1 MSKTPQLVFQIAE
14 IDDKKIIRQLGGA
27 KDKAEAVMRKSV
39 NRTATHLVKPIKEE
53 ALKNYAVTNIRKK
66 DIQKT
71 LKVYKA
77 KKGAEVS
84 AGVMSI
90 AYSKVPLY
98 RFETSRRTPV
108 KKNPPKSISARVLI
122 THSMKELDGSSTRSK
137 AFIMRAAS
145 GHIGVFERELG
156 VYRTKRRDK
165 HPNDEKVKELYGP
178 SIPSMIRN
186 EKASSA
192 IVKDGAQFLQ
202 KQIDHE
208 IGYYLRRMK

>member
-1 MSKTPQLVFQIAE
+1 MMI
-14 IDDKKIIRQLGGA
+14 KKWCVKLGGA

-90 AYSKVPLY
+90 AYSRVPLY

-108 KKNPPKSISARVLI
+108 KKNPPKSISARGFEYPSYERI
-122 THSMKELDGSSTRSK
+122 GRKFHSFKGLYYACSK
-137 AFIMRAAS
+137 RTYWCFRKR
-145 GHIGVFERELG
+145 IGGLP
-156 VYRTKRRDK
+156 DK
-165 HPNDEKVKELYGP
+165 T
-178 SIPSMIRN
+178 
-186 EKASSA
+186 
-192 IVKDGAQFLQ
+192 
-202 KQIDHE
+202 
-208 IGYYLRRMK
+208 

>member
-1 MSKTPQLVFQIAE
+1 MNKTPQLVFQIAE

-90 AYSKVPLY
+90 AYSRVPLY
-98 RFETSRRTPV
+98 RFETSRRTAV

-122 THSMKELDGSSTRSK
+122 THPMKELDGSSTRSK

>member
-1 MSKTPQLVFQIAE
+1 MNKTPQLVFQIAE

-66 DIQKT
+66 DIQET

-90 AYSKVPLY
+90 AYSRVPLY
-98 RFETSRRTPV
+98 RFEPSRRTPV
-108 KKNPPKSISARVLI
+108 KENPPKSISARVLI
-122 THSMKELDGSSTRSK
+122 TNPMKELKGSSTRSK

-178 SIPSMIRN
+178 SIPFMIRN